1 VPPHPEQCGIKVGG
15 EVRHWTEGRS
25 LIFDDT
31 YAHSAWNESDRT
43 RVVLFVDF
51 MRPMKGP
58 MKMVNEALVALFRV
72 SPFVHN
78 MFENLDQLDRALPDA
93 KR

>member
-1 VPPHPEQCGIKVGG
+1 MKV
-15 EVRHWTEGRS
+15 
-25 LIFDDT
+25 
-31 YAHSAWNESDRT
+31 
-43 RVVLFVDF
+43 
-51 MRPMKGP
+51 
-58 MKMVNEALVALFRV
+58 VNEALVALFRV